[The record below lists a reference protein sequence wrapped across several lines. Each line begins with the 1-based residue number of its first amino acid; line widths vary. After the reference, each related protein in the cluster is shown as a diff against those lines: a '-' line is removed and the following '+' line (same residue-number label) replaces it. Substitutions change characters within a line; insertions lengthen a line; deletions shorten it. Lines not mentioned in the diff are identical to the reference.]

1 MSLTREHDY
10 EPIPGLPDLLPEGE
24 QILWQGAPE
33 WKDLA
38 IAGLHVRK
46 LVIYFALILGAR
58 VLVQNNAGTA
68 FADTLV
74 STAILGVLA
83 LLAVGFL
90 TLFAWLAA
98 RSTRYTITNQRLV
111 IRCGVTL
118 PISTNLPFSL
128 VQSAELRVRDSG
140 IGDLPMTLEA
150 GSRPSWIMLWP
161 HVRPWSIGSVQ
172 PMMRSVA
179 DAAKVGEIL
188 ADALVTYKGSRRFQA
203 GNTQNADHQ
212 QSTSGEHSNL
222 SASAG

>member
-24 QILWQGAPE
+24 QIRWQGAPE

-46 LVIYFALILGAR
+46 LAVYFALLLAAR
-58 VLVQNNAGTA
+58 VAVQSNAGTPVDDIVA
-68 FADTLV
+68 

-90 TLFAWLAA
+90 TLFAWLAG
-98 RSTRYTITNQRLV
+98 RSTMYTITNRRLV

-118 PISTNLPFSL
+118 PITTNLPFSL
-128 VQSAELRVRDSG
+128 VESADMRVRDSG

-161 HVRPWSIGSVQ
+161 HVKPWTVGRVQ

-179 DAAKVGEIL
+179 NAEEVGEIL
-188 ADALVTYKGSRRFQA
+188 AEALVAFKSSQRTAVHKMERPEQA
-203 GNTQNADHQ
+203 SGNHA
-212 QSTSGEHSNL
+212 NL
-222 SASAG
+222 NMSAG

>member
-24 QILWQGAPE
+24 QIRWQGSPD

-38 IAGLHVRK
+38 IFGLHVRK
-46 LVIYFALILGAR
+46 LSIYFALLLGAR
-58 VLVQNNAGTA
+58 VVVQNNASA
-68 FADTLV
+68 PMQDILV

-83 LLAVGFL
+83 AVAVGFL

-98 RSTRYTITNQRLV
+98 RSTMYTITNQRLV

-118 PISTNLPFSL
+118 PITTNLPFSL
-128 VQSAELRVRDSG
+128 VESADLRVRDSG
-140 IGDLPMTLEA
+140 IGDLPLTLEI

-161 HVRPWSIGSVQ
+161 HVRPWSIGRVQ
-172 PMMRSVA
+172 PMIRSVENA
-179 DAAKVGEIL
+179 REVGETL
-188 ADALVTYKGSRRFQA
+188 AGALVAFKGAQRTSVSSNEQREQSA
-203 GNTQNADHQ
+203 G
-212 QSTSGEHSNL
+212 NL